1 MIQHGGLVHGAGVVI
16 QATGD
21 GQVHLKV
28 LLGHA
33 EGGQI
38 AGHGGQLV
46 QALVK
51 QGVTAAVALQGLE
64 DLFIAAV
71 DGDKAHDLTGL
82 VGGQADLLGHE
93 QLLHLGRADLVQLVH
108 GAHDGPGLVGQVQHG
123 IEAVQNFAV
132 VHPDLEALQA
142 HGGKGAID
150 DGGDLRVVGD
160 VQLAVADDVDISLI
174 ELAEAAALGPLAAID
189 LADLEAAEGEGQLVA
204 VLGHILGQG
213 DGQVKAQRQVGVA
226 LLKAIDLL
234 LRLAAALGQQHL
246 AGLDDGGVQGGE
258 AVQGIGL
265 PEDGHHAVKL
275 DLAGGHQFHKTGQG
289 PGLNLTHKSK
299 ILSVMKLCFGV
310 FPWGRGPGITII
322 LPWGEGGAC
331 DTGRIPGGHGEVF
344 GAGTSKTTPFRT
356 G

>member
-1 MIQHGGLVHGAGVVI
+1 MIQHRRLVHGAGVVV

-21 GQVHLKV
+21 GQVHLEVV
-28 LLGHA
+28 LGYA

-174 ELAEAAALGPLAAID
+174 ELPEAAPLGPLAPVY
-189 LADLEAAEGEGQLVA
+189 LADLEAAEGEGQLTA

-213 DGQVKAQRQVGVA
+213 NGQVKAQGQVGVA
-226 LLKAIDLL
+226 LLKAVDLL

-246 AGLDDGGVQGGE
+246 AGLDDGGIQGGE
-258 AVQGIGL
+258 AVQGVGVT
-265 PEDGHHAVKL
+265 ENGHHAVEL
-275 DLAGGHQFHKTGQG
+275 DLAGGHQFHKAGQG
-289 PGLNLTHKSK
+289 PGLNLTHRSK
-299 ILSVMKLCFGV
+299 ILSVMKLYFGV
-310 FPWGRGPGITII
+310 FPVGTMGPA
-322 LPWGEGGAC
+322 LQ
-331 DTGRIPGGHGEVF
+331 
-344 GAGTSKTTPFRT
+344 
-356 G
+356 